1 MLKPSAE
8 LAVTSPATLFAA
20 LDDGQAHV
28 FSFPERRRLASF
40 PTVHAMGGRRAAL
53 VPGEPP
59 LLLVAAWLDH
69 GVAAYE
75 AHTGTLVW
83 QRKDLNHVQHL
94 VFLGGE
100 PGKPIA
106 ALARED
112 GIGWALNALNGK
124 SVASLRMVRQLYAAP
139 ALSKFLAVERSL
151 ATLRDASSWS
161 ALAGPPLFKVPG
173 TSLVLLDAAL
183 TTRQAVFSRPA
194 GDFGA
199 GGLEARSLQGAKRW
213 SFPSGAKSQF
223 NHVVATPTG
232 YLAVERNLADASQ
245 QLVEVSEEGKLV
257 RQRELREGFTPTPFD
272 EGRVLLTPDGR
283 ALDAER
289 LAPVWAFGDEV
300 R

>member
-8 LAVTSPATLFAA
+8 LTVTSPATLFAA

-28 FSFPERRRLASF
+28 FSFPERRKLASF

-53 VPGEPP
+53 VPGEPA

-75 AHTGTLVW
+75 AHTGKLVW
-83 QRKDLNHVQHL
+83 QRKDLNHAQHL
-94 VFLGGE
+94 VFAGGE

-139 ALSKFLAVERSL
+139 ALSQLLTVERAL

-161 ALAGPPLFKVPG
+161 AVGGPPLFKVPG
-173 TSLVLLDAAL
+173 TALVLLDAAL
-183 TTRQAVFSRPA
+183 TERQVVFSRPA

-199 GGLEARSLQGAKRW
+199 GGLEARSPYGAKLW
-213 SFPSGAKSQF
+213 SFPSGARSHF
-223 NHVVATPTG
+223 TRVVPTPAG
-232 YLAVERNLADASQ
+232 YLAVETSLADGSQ
-245 QLVEVSEEGKLV
+245 QLVEVSEDGKLV
-257 RQRELREGFTPTPFD
+257 RRRPLPGAAGAVPFD
-272 EGRVLLTPDGR
+272 EGRFLLTPDGR

-289 LAPVWAFGDEV
+289 LAPVWNFGELP
-300 R
+300 